1 VVFEDF
7 KRVYFEVRDEFYEK
21 SSKTLEEPHFNLRI
35 SETLKRLGYNFSP
48 SNKVVAEATETFAKE
63 FTCYVCLDEDTL
75 DVLQKLHG
83 KYKLGMVS
91 NFAIPE
97 CVWSLLEK
105 FDLKKFFDIIVI
117 SGDINRRKPSPEIF
131 QRALKKLGVDS
142 SEAVF
147 VGDTLGMD
155 IKGAKEVAMR
165 AILIERKTIVAD
177 SPDSVIWRPSEEPV
191 KHEPDNII
199 KRLRELPEIIE
210 DC

>member
-1 VVFEDF
+1 MVFEDF

-35 SETLKRLGYNFSP
+35 SETLKRLGYDFSP

-63 FTCYVCLDEDTL
+63 FTCYVCLDKDTL
-75 DVLQKLHG
+75 DVLQKLHE
-83 KYKLGMVS
+83 KYKLGIVS

-97 CVWSLLEK
+97 CVWNLLEK

-131 QRALKKLGVDS
+131 QKALKKLDVDS

-147 VGDTLGMD
+147 VGDTPSMD
-155 IKGAKEVAMR
+155 IKGAKAVAMK

-177 SPDSVIWRPSEEPV
+177 SPDSVIWRPPEEPV
-191 KHEPDNII
+191 KHEPDKII
-199 KRLRELPEIIE
+199 KKLGELPEIIE